1 MSRWGV
7 QIHTGLNSKEET
19 EKIFNKI
26 KDDFYRAEWNS
37 DMYDED
43 YSDWFEFERVRS
55 NFICLEM
62 VSESYCY
69 VEGLEE
75 ICKKY
80 NCTVSDY
87 ED

>member
-26 KDDFYRAEWNS
+26 KDDFYNAEWNS

-43 YSDWFEFERVRS
+43 YSNWFEFERW
-55 NFICLEM
+55 
-62 VSESYCY
+62 
-69 VEGLEE
+69 
-75 ICKKY
+75 
-80 NCTVSDY
+80 D
-87 ED
+87 